1 MNKFFPNMYAKDIY
15 SVNYNK
21 LKQKGINILLF
32 DFDNTLI
39 ERGNYEIDNKA
50 VVLINKLKKKFKIYV
65 VTNSI
70 HKKKLKKVC
79 SKLKVIYIGGS
90 RKPFKKGFKKLKLS
104 NPKEVAMIGDQL
116 LTDVLGGNKMNYYTV
131 LIDPINYDEFI
142 TTRINRIVESKKL
155 KKMNIKRGSYYD

>member
-1 MNKFFPNMYAKDIY
+1 MNKFFPKMYAKDIY

-50 VVLINKLKKKFKIYV
+50 VVLMNKLKKKFKIYV

-79 SKLKVIYIGGS
+79 SKLKVPYIGGS

>member
-79 SKLKVIYIGGS
+79 NKLKVTYIGGS